1 MLVGRAGLMM
11 KLRSESAGDAKLR
24 QRFVLIALTGALPL
38 FFVALLLINVAYG
51 TTIEFGVQE
60 QRGVGF
66 QKLIEGVLEAL
77 PRYVVA
83 ARRAAEAAGPP
94 SEMTAAQQQVD
105 AAIRRLSESYLG
117 ELGQQLGFTDE
128 ALRSK
133 GRADAQL
140 GVLQSRW
147 RELARAP
154 VAVAAEPQGIH
165 GLVACL
171 RAMSVHVG
179 DSSNLIL
186 DHDLDSYYLA
196 DMALTLPQAQ
206 QRLLELTAVVSAGLR
221 SQPPAIDEK
230 KLAVMAALVRE
241 ADLARLEHDA
251 QSALRED
258 ARVHGVSPSLH
269 VNLPVAI
276 ADYSAAT
283 QRLLGLLDDLSSGR
297 SVTSADFEA
306 ASSSGQA
313 ASYSLFRTSAGELE
327 QLLATRLSAIRSKR
341 ASAYSVIVATLLGA
355 AVVMGLLIRGL
366 IAARYAEMLAVQ
378 EELRAKQAQLSALG
392 DNLPGGMTYQ
402 VVRELD
408 GTMRFLYVSAGV
420 EHLHGVSG
428 DEVLADAQQLYG
440 LLVEEDVPALL
451 AAERESLATM
461 QPFKALARSRRRGDG
476 AIRWL
481 EFASAP
487 RLLSDG
493 RVVWDGIQM
502 DVTER
507 EQAEAATRQSQQ
519 RFTQIFDHSPIPI
532 TLNTFADSKFVA
544 ANESFLKFSGYSLDE
559 VIGRDSAELGLYAD
573 ASLREQI
580 RSDLREHGRV
590 HGIEIPFLTKSGE
603 RRANVLW
610 LEVITLGAESFILGM
625 SLDLTKQHEATR
637 QQRELEEQLR
647 QAQKLDALGTL
658 AGGIAHDFNNI
669 LGAIISYTELSKLD
683 YPDNLPLNQNLD
695 EVLHAS
701 QRAAALVRQ
710 ILSFSRQQKE
720 ERRRLQLAPIVK
732 EALSLLRATLPTTIA
747 IEQTLDAPT
756 ADVLANATQVH
767 QIVMNLCTN
776 AAHAIKGQGK
786 LSLAL
791 AQVTVSD
798 GPSKPHVEL
807 KPGEYVRLTI
817 SDTGHGMDAAT
828 MTRIFKPFF
837 TTKKAGEGTGLG
849 LSVVHGIVKEY
860 GGVVTI
866 DSEVGRGTTFAIYLP
881 ISSVAEASA
890 SPESTE
896 APRGNGQRV
905 LFVDDEAVLGDA
917 AQKMLTRLG
926 YAPTVFKSSV
936 EALAALRG
944 APSAYA
950 VMITDF
956 TMPELTGADLI
967 RAVLAIRPD
976 LRVILAS
983 GSGSHLTSDEM
994 RQLGVREVLTK
1005 PVGYVALSRALH
1017 RALSG

>member
-1 MLVGRAGLMM
+1 M
-11 KLRSESAGDAKLR
+11 KPRPESVGDAKLR
-24 QRFVLIALTGALPL
+24 QRVVLIALTGALPL
-38 FFVALLLINVAYG
+38 FVVALLLINVAYS

-60 QRGVGF
+60 QRGIAF

-77 PRYVVA
+77 PRYAVA
-83 ARRAAEAAGPP
+83 ARRAAKAAGPTN
-94 SEMTAAQQQVD
+94 EMTEARHAVD
-105 AAIRRLSESYLG
+105 EAIRRLSESYQG
-117 ELGQQLGFTDE
+117 ELGRQLDFTAE
-128 ALRSK
+128 ALRTK
-133 GRADAQL
+133 GRAEAQL

-147 RELARAP
+147 RELTQAP
-154 VAVAAEPQGIH
+154 LAVAAEPQGIR
-165 GLVACL
+165 GVVACL
-171 RAMSVHVG
+171 RAMSAHVG
-179 DSSNLIL
+179 DRSNLIL

-196 DMALTLPQAQ
+196 DMTLTLPQAQ

-221 SQPPAIDEK
+221 SQPPVRDEK
-230 KLAVMAALVRE
+230 ELAVMAALVRE

-251 QSALRED
+251 RSALRED
-258 ARVHGVSPSLH
+258 ASFHGVSPSMQ
-269 VNLPVAI
+269 VSLPTAI
-276 ADYSAAT
+276 ADYSAAIL
-283 QRLLGLLDDLSSGR
+283 RLLGLLDDLSAGR
-297 SVTSADFEA
+297 SVSSTDFDA
-306 ASSSGQA
+306 ASTGGQA
-313 ASYSLFRTSAGELE
+313 ASYDLFRTSAAELE

-355 AVVMGLLIRGL
+355 AVVMGFLIRGL
-366 IAARYAEMLAVQ
+366 LTARYAEMLAVQ
-378 EELRAKQAQLSALG
+378 DDLRAKQAQLSALG

-428 DEVLADAQQLYG
+428 DEVLADATQLYD
-440 LLVEEDVPALL
+440 LLVEEDRPALF
-451 AAERESLATM
+451 AAERESLANMT
-461 QPFKALARSRRRGDG
+461 PFRALARSRRRGDD

-481 EFASAP
+481 EFVSAP

-507 EQAEAATRQSQQ
+507 QQAEAATRQSQQ
-519 RFTQIFDHSPIPI
+519 RFSHIFDHSPIPI
-532 TLNTFADSKFVA
+532 TLNTFADGKFIA
-544 ANESFLKFSGYSLDE
+544 ANESFLRFSGYSLEE
-559 VIGRDSAELGLYAD
+559 VIGRNSAELGLHAD
-573 ASLREQI
+573 PSLRERM
-580 RSDLREHGRV
+580 RSELRAHGRV
-590 HGIEIPFLTKSGE
+590 PGIEIPFRTKSGE
-603 RRANVLW
+603 SRTNLLW
-610 LEVITLGAESFILGM
+610 LELMTLGAESVILGM
-625 SLDLTKQHEATR
+625 SLDLTEQHEATR

-669 LGAIISYTELSKLD
+669 LGAIISYTEISKLD

-710 ILSFSRQQKE
+710 ILSFSRHQKE

-747 IEQTLDAPT
+747 IEQRLDGPT

-786 LSLAL
+786 LSVEL

-807 KPGEYVRLTI
+807 RPGEYVRLTI
-817 SDTGHGMDAAT
+817 GDTGHGMDAAT
-828 MTRIFKPFF
+828 VKRIFEPFF

-866 DSEVGRGTTFAIYLP
+866 DSEIGRGTTFAIYLP
-881 ISSVAEASA
+881 VSSVAEASA

-905 LFVDDEAVLGDA
+905 LFVDDEAMLGDA

-936 EALAALRG
+936 EALAALRR
-944 APSAYA
+944 APSTYA

-967 RAVLAIRPD
+967 RAVRAIRPD

-1005 PVGYVALSRALH
+1005 PVGYAALSRALH